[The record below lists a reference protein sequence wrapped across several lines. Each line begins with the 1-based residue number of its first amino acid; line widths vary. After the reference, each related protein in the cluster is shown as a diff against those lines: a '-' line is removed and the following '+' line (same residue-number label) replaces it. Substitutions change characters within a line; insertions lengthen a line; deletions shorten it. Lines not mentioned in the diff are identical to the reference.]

1 MHSNAIASK
10 IPDSHF
16 LRILEKLALVK
27 KKSKDS
33 KELQT
38 RVINELKKAAQ
49 SLGIS
54 SLSSYHLEYKERQQK
69 LLRAPKKVSVQQ
81 CKIAIQL
88 ILCCNRIIL
97 NAIYTKYCDL
107 SIGPTHASSIRIGT
121 PNTTNETPTATSG
134 STQWDVPIFPANA
147 VLSTGPFLL
156 ELLN

>member
-1 MHSNAIASK
+1 M
-10 IPDSHF
+10 
-16 LRILEKLALVK
+16 
-27 KKSKDS
+27 
-33 KELQT
+33 
-38 RVINELKKAAQ
+38 INELKKAAQ

-69 LLRAPKKVSVQQ
+69 LLRALKKVSVHQ

-156 ELLN
+156 ELLNWLLSSLSIYLHVIFTEIYRVIKAQPVDPNWK